1 MRLLQMLYWSCRFK
15 NLFPFLIRS
24 RAVISI
30 ASISSLK
37 LTHRLILGNSN
48 KLPRVSILP
57 VNIWFGKNAQVDI
70 GKAVCIGPGV
80 NLIVKDNARLKIG
93 DSSYFT
99 SDAHIEVVESL
110 EIGSNCAISWGVSI
124 IDSNH
129 HDIYYENRVSVNK
142 KLQIGDNVWIGCN
155 SIILPG
161 TVIGSGSTIAA
172 GSVVKGDFPTNSLI
186 AGNPAKVVRE
196 DVSWK

>member
-1 MRLLQMLYWSCRFK
+1 MLYWSFRFK
-15 NLFPFLIRS
+15 NPFPFLIRS
-24 RAVISI
+24 KAHIFF
-30 ASISSLK
+30 ASNSSLK
-37 LTHRLILGNSN
+37 LSHRLILGNSI
-48 KLPRVSILP
+48 KLPRVSTLP
-57 VNIWFGKNAQVDI
+57 INIWVGNKAQLDI